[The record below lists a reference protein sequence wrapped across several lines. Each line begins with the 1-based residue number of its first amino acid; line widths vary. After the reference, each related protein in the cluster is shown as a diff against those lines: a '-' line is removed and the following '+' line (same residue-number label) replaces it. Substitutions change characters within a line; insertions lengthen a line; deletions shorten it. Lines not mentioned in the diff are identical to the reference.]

1 MLVNVINRISA
12 RCKMGVYGGTFAAF
26 AMFQIVKGQLDRLY
40 AASQY
45 PVDYATGQLS
55 FSAGALSGYYSH
67 MQEAGTLGI
76 YWQTQLFDFLFIA
89 SVMLFGIMLSATV
102 LRFADDTRVG
112 RPAAYMIGIAAFG
125 GAVCDAIENL
135 FSFALLAQTPELS
148 YGLAILYSSFAAIK
162 FGLLNLA
169 MASLVI
175 AVAAI
180 LIEGGV
186 AFVRELKAE
195 CQC

>member
-1 MLVNVINRISA
+1 
-12 RCKMGVYGGTFAAF
+12 MGVYGGTLGAF
-26 AMFQIVKGQLDRLY
+26 AMFQIVKGQLDALY
-40 AASQY
+40 ADSQY

-55 FSAGALSGYYSH
+55 FSAEALSGYYTH
-67 MQEAGTLGI
+67 MQEAGTLGV
-76 YWQTQLFDFLFIA
+76 YWQTQFFDFLFIA
-89 SVMLFGIMLSATV
+89 SVILFGIMLSATV

-112 RPAAYMIGIAAFG
+112 RPAAYMIGIAAVG

-135 FSFALLAQTPELS
+135 LSFALLAQTPELS
-148 YGLAILYSSFAAIK
+148 NGFAIFYSSFAAIK
-162 FGLLNLA
+162 FGLLTLA

-175 AVAAI
+175 TVAAI

-195 CQC
+195 CLC